1 VTAPPIRRCSITV
14 LVVVLLAGCS
24 RYDIRSTGYET
35 LESMRLQQCMDK
47 IDSDCSMDRIRYDDY
62 QAERERLQDRHP

>member
-1 VTAPPIRRCSITV
+1 
-14 LVVVLLAGCS
+14 
-24 RYDIRSTGYET
+24 
-35 LESMRLQQCMDK
+35 MRLQQCMDK